1 MAPLQ
6 QELSSLEVEPLEIV
20 VCDPGRE
27 GFDTVGS
34 QDVSL
39 ETLTTLSD
47 VEVAALLTG
56 KGAFP
61 VNGDKCCCCCPT
73 CCCGCCCCL

>member
-20 VCDPGRE
+20 EQAPGRE
-27 GFDTVGS
+27 GFDTPVQES
-34 QDVSL
+34 SL
-39 ETLTTLSD
+39 ETLTTLSE

-56 KGAFP
+56 KGVLP
-61 VNGDKCCCCCPT
+61 VNSANCCCCCPV
-73 CCCGCCCCL
+73 CCC

>member
-6 QELSSLEVEPLEIV
+6 QELSRLEVEPLEV
-20 VCDPGRE
+20 VPVPE
-27 GFDTVGS
+27 S
-34 QDVSL
+34 EQESSL

-56 KGAFP
+56 TLPFNDP
-61 VNGDKCCCCCPT
+61 NTPNPCCCCCCP
-73 CCCGCCCCL
+73 CCCC